1 MEEKKKTVY
10 SAIQPSGMFTIG
22 NYFGA
27 MKNWVDMQ
35 NEHDCLFCLADL
47 HAITV
52 PQVPADLRRRTYE
65 CMALLMAIG
74 IDPEKCILYV
84 QSQVPAHTELT
95 WILNCFSYMGEL
107 SRMTQYKDKSK
118 KQGKNIRVGLFD
130 YPVLM
135 AADILLYQT
144 DLVPV
149 GSDQK
154 QHVELARDIAERFNQ
169 LYSPTFT
176 VPEPWFGKAG
186 AKIMSLQDP
195 AHKMSK
201 SDDNVN
207 GYISMLDDPDTII
220 RKFKRA
226 ITDSDTEVR
235 YDCENKPG
243 VSNLMEIY
251 GCATRQSMEDIE
263 KEFEGKGYGDFKL
276 AVGQAVADAIKP
288 IQDEY
293 QRLLKDKGELENIM
307 KNGSERAARIAYKT
321 LAKARRKVG
330 FVTVRERQD

>member
-1 MEEKKKTVY
+1 MEEKKKIVY
-10 SAIQPSGMFTIG
+10 SAIQPSGTFTIG

-27 MKNWVDMQ
+27 MKNWVPMQ
-35 NEHDCLFCLADL
+35 DDNDCLFCLADL

-65 CMALLMAIG
+65 CMAVLMAIG

-107 SRMTQYKDKSK
+107 SRMTQFKDKSQ
-118 KQGKNIRVGLFD
+118 KQGNNIRVGLFD

-144 DLVPV
+144 DMVPV

-169 LYSPTFT
+169 YYSPTFK
-176 VPEPWFGKAG
+176 VPEPYFGEAG
-186 AKIMSLQDP
+186 ARIMSLQDSTR
-195 AHKMSK
+195 KMSK
-201 SDDNVN
+201 SDENIN
-207 GYISMLDDPDTII
+207 GFVSMLDDPDTII

-226 ITDSDTEVR
+226 VTDSDTIICHDR
-235 YDCENKPG
+235 ENKG
-243 VSNLMEIY
+243 GITNLMEIY
-251 GCATRQSMEDIE
+251 GCATGLSMNAIE
-263 KEFEGKGYGDFKL
+263 AEFEGKGYGDFKL
-276 AVGQAVADAIKP
+276 AVGEAVAETLKP

-293 QRLLKDKGELENIM
+293 RRLLSDKGELENIM
-307 KNGSERAARIAYKT
+307 KKGAAQAGYIANKT
-321 LAKARRKVG
+321 LVKARRKVG
-330 FVTVRERQD
+330 FVTPK

>member
-1 MEEKKKTVY
+1 MEDQKKIVY

-27 MKNWVDMQ
+27 MKNWVPMQ
-35 NEHDCLFCLADL
+35 NDHDCLFCLADL

-95 WILNCFSYMGEL
+95 WILNCSAYMGEL
-107 SRMTQYKDKSK
+107 SRMTQFKDKSK
-118 KQGKNIRVGLFD
+118 KQGNNIRVGLFD

-154 QHVELARDIAERFNQ
+154 QHVELARDIAERFNGQ
-169 LYSPTFT
+169 YSPTFK
-176 VPEPWFGKAG
+176 VPEPWFGEAG
-186 AKIMSLQDP
+186 ARVMSLQDP
-195 AHKMSK
+195 VRKMSK
-201 SDDNVN
+201 SDENIN
-207 GYISMLDDPDTII
+207 GFVSMLDDPDTII

-226 ITDSDTEVR
+226 VTDSETVIR
-235 YDCENKPG
+235 YDRENKAG

-251 GCATRQSMEDIE
+251 GCATGQTLEEVSAA
-263 KEFEGKGYGDFKL
+263 FEGKGYGDFKK
-276 AVGQAVADAIKP
+276 AVGEVVADAIHP
-288 IQDEY
+288 IQEEY
-293 QRLLKDKGELENIM
+293 HRLLSDKGALESIM
-307 KNGSERAARIAYKT
+307 KHGAEQAGRIAGKT
-321 LAKARRKVG
+321 LSKVRRKVG
-330 FVTVRERQD
+330 FVTAK

>member
-1 MEEKKKTVY
+1 MEEKKKCVY
-10 SAIQPSGMFTIG
+10 SAIQPSGTFTIG

-27 MKNWVDMQ
+27 MKNWVPLQDA
-35 NEHDCLFCLADL
+35 HDCLFCLADM

-74 IDPEKCILYV
+74 IDPEKSVLYV
-84 QSQVPAHTELT
+84 QSQVPAHAELA

-118 KQGKNIRVGLFD
+118 KQGNTIRVGLFD

-135 AADILLYQT
+135 AADILLYQA

-169 LYSPTFT
+169 QTSPTFT
-176 VPEPWFGKAG
+176 VPEPWFGAAG
-186 AKIMSLQDP
+186 ARVMSLQDP
-195 AHKMSK
+195 AKKMSK
-201 SDDNVN
+201 SDENVN
-207 GYISMLDDPDTII
+207 GFVSMLDDPDTVV

-226 ITDSDTEVR
+226 VTDSDTEVR
-235 YDCENKPG
+235 YDRENKAG

-251 GCATRQSMEDIE
+251 GCAAGMTMDEVAAQFDGR
-263 KEFEGKGYGDFKL
+263 GYGDFKL
-276 AVGQAVADAIKP
+276 AVGEAVAETLKP
-288 IQDEY
+288 IQAEY
-293 QRLLKDKGELENIM
+293 KRLLADKGELENLM
-307 KNGSERAARIAYKT
+307 KKGSAEAAHRASRT
-321 LAKARRKVG
+321 LAKVRKKVG
-330 FVTVRERQD
+330 FVTPR